1 MTRRKKMKK
10 HKIIWLLFIVL
21 VIGGGSLYMFSQGNL
36 FSDGKA
42 NLRTSKDKQLDYLKK
57 HQDEIKN
64 FVKSQNPKIES
75 VQIDWAETQWNQ
87 VGNGTP
93 QGGGDVIDVYGRF
106 NHIENSGWHV
116 MIDVPE
122 GEFNIGA
129 MTLVNY
135 LSVNGD
141 EFE

>member
-1 MTRRKKMKK
+1 MKK
-10 HKIIWLLFIVL
+10 YFTIIAIIVA
-21 VIGGGSLYMFSQGNL
+21 VITIGASIYIINKNDSFNKA
-36 FSDGKA
+36 FDGKA
-42 NLRTSKDKQLDYLKK
+42 DLRTAKEKQLDYLKK

-64 FVKSQNPKIES
+64 FIKSQNSKIES
-75 VQIDWAETQWNQ
+75 VEIDWEETQWNQ

-106 NHIENSGWHV
+106 NNIENSGWHV
-116 MIDVPE
+116 MIGVPE

>member
-1 MTRRKKMKK
+1 MKRQK
-10 HKIIWLLFIVL
+10 TIGIALVSLGIIGGAFFLGNQESLNKIITKKPDLQTI
-21 VIGGGSLYMFSQGNL
+21 
-36 FSDGKA
+36 KE
-42 NLRTSKDKQLDYLKK
+42 KQLDELKK
-57 HQDEIKN
+57 HEEEIKA
-64 FVKSQNPKIES
+64 FIKSQNPKIES
-75 VQIDWAETQWNQ
+75 VEIDWEETQWNQ

-93 QGGGDVIDVYGRF
+93 QGGGDVVDVYGRF
-106 NHIENSGWHV
+106 NNIENSGWHV

-141 EFE
+141 EFK

>member
-1 MTRRKKMKK
+1 MKRQK
-10 HKIIWLLFIVL
+10 TIAIILVSLGIIGGAFFLGNQESLNKIITKKPDMQTI
-21 VIGGGSLYMFSQGNL
+21 
-36 FSDGKA
+36 KE
-42 NLRTSKDKQLDYLKK
+42 KQLDELKK
-57 HQDEIKN
+57 HEEEIKD
-64 FVKSQNPKIES
+64 FIKSQNSKIES
-75 VQIDWAETQWNQ
+75 VEIDWEETQWNQ

-93 QGGGDVIDVYGRF
+93 QGGGDVVDVYGRF
-106 NHIENSGWHV
+106 NNIENSGWHV

-135 LSVNGD
+135 LSVGGE

>member
-1 MTRRKKMKK
+1 MKK
-10 HKIIWLLFIVL
+10 YKIIWLVLIAL
-21 VIGGGSLYMFSQGNL
+21 VIGVGSLHMLKQSNL

-42 NLRTSKDKQLDYLKK
+42 DLQSIKEKQLDYLKS
-57 HQDEIKN
+57 QEEEIKK

-75 VQIDWAETQWNQ
+75 VQIDWEETQWNQ

-93 QGGGDVIDVYGRF
+93 KGGGDIIDVYGRF

-116 MIDVPE
+116 MIDIPE

-135 LSVNGD
+135 LSVDGD
-141 EFE
+141 EFK

>member
-1 MTRRKKMKK
+1 MKRQK
-10 HKIIWLLFIVL
+10 TIAIILVSLGIIGGAFFLGNQESLNKIITKKPDLQTI
-21 VIGGGSLYMFSQGNL
+21 
-36 FSDGKA
+36 KE
-42 NLRTSKDKQLDYLKK
+42 KQLDELKK
-57 HQDEIKN
+57 HEEEIKD
-64 FVKSQNPKIES
+64 FIKSQNPKIES
-75 VQIDWAETQWNQ
+75 VEIDWEETQWNQ

-93 QGGGDVIDVYGRF
+93 QGGGDVVDVYGRF
-106 NHIENSGWHV
+106 NNIENSGWHV

-141 EFE
+141 EFK

>member
-1 MTRRKKMKK
+1 MKK
-10 HKIIWLLFIVL
+10 HKIIWLALIAL
-21 VIGGGSLYMFSQGNL
+21 VIGVGSLHMFSQGNL

-42 NLRTSKDKQLDYLKK
+42 NLRSTKDKQLDYLKS
-57 HQDEIKN
+57 QEEEIKN
-64 FVKSQNPKIES
+64 FVKSQNSKIES
-75 VQIDWAETQWNQ
+75 VEIDWEETQWNQ

>member
-1 MTRRKKMKK
+1 MKK
-10 HKIIWLLFIVL
+10 HKMIWLVLIALF
-21 VIGGGSLYMFSQGNL
+21 IGGGSLYMISQGNL

-64 FVKSQNPKIES
+64 FVKSQNPKIDS

-93 QGGGDVIDVYGRF
+93 QGAGDIIDVYGTF
-106 NHIENSGWHV
+106 NNIENSGWHV

-122 GEFNIGA
+122 GEFNIRA

-135 LSVNGD
+135 LSVGGE

>member
-1 MTRRKKMKK
+1 MRK
-10 HKIIWLLFIVL
+10 HKIIWLALIAL
-21 VIGGGSLYMFSQGNL
+21 VVGVGSLHMLKQSNL
-36 FSDGKA
+36 FSDGKV
-42 NLRTSKDKQLDYLKK
+42 NLRSTKDKQLDYLKS
-57 HQDEIKN
+57 QEEEIKK

-75 VQIDWAETQWNQ
+75 VKINWEETQWNQ

-93 QGGGDVIDVYGRF
+93 KGGGDIIDVYGRF
-106 NHIENSGWHV
+106 NNIENSGWHV
-116 MIDVPE
+116 MIDIPE

-135 LSVNGD
+135 LSVDGD

>member
-1 MTRRKKMKK
+1 MKK
-10 HKIIWLLFIVL
+10 HKIIWLALIAL
-21 VIGGGSLYMFSQGNL
+21 VVGVGSLHMLKQSNL
-36 FSDGKA
+36 FSDGKV
-42 NLRTSKDKQLDYLKK
+42 NLRSTKDKQLDYLKS
-57 HQDEIKN
+57 QEEEIKK

-75 VQIDWAETQWNQ
+75 VEINWEETQWNQ

-93 QGGGDVIDVYGRF
+93 KGGGDIIDVYGRF
-106 NHIENSGWHV
+106 NNIENSAWHV
-116 MIDVPE
+116 MIDIPE

-135 LSVNGD
+135 LSVDGD

>member
-1 MTRRKKMKK
+1 MKRQK
-10 HKIIWLLFIVL
+10 TIAIAL
-21 VIGGGSLYMFSQGNL
+21 VSLGIIGGAFFLGNQESLNKSITKKPNL
-36 FSDGKA
+36 QTIKE
-42 NLRTSKDKQLDYLKK
+42 KQLDELKK
-57 HQDEIKN
+57 HEEEIKD
-64 FVKSQNPKIES
+64 FIKSQNSKIES
-75 VQIDWAETQWNQ
+75 VQIDWEETQWNQ

-106 NHIENSGWHV
+106 NNIENSGWHV

>member
-1 MTRRKKMKK
+1 MKK
-10 HKIIWLLFIVL
+10 NKMILLVL
-21 VIGGGSLYMFSQGNL
+21 IALFIGGGSLYMFSQGNL

-64 FVKSQNPKIES
+64 FVKSQNPKIDS

-93 QGGGDVIDVYGRF
+93 QGAGDIIDVYGTF
-106 NHIENSGWHV
+106 NNIENSGWHV

-122 GEFNIGA
+122 GEFNIRA

-135 LSVNGD
+135 LSVGGE

>member
-1 MTRRKKMKK
+1 MRK
-10 HKIIWLLFIVL
+10 HKIIWLALIAL
-21 VIGGGSLYMFSQGNL
+21 VVGVGSLHMLKQSNL
-36 FSDGKA
+36 FSDGKV
-42 NLRTSKDKQLDYLKK
+42 NLRSTKDKQLDYLKS
-57 HQDEIKN
+57 QEEEIKK

-75 VQIDWAETQWNQ
+75 VEINWEETQWNQ

-93 QGGGDVIDVYGRF
+93 KGGGDIIDVYGRF
-106 NHIENSGWHV
+106 NNIENSGWHV
-116 MIDVPE
+116 MIDIPE

-135 LSVNGD
+135 LSVDGD

>member
-1 MTRRKKMKK
+1 MKK

>member
-1 MTRRKKMKK
+1 MKK
-10 HKIIWLLFIVL
+10 HKIIWLVLVAL
-21 VIGGGSLYMFSQGNL
+21 VIGVGRLHMLKQSNL

-42 NLRTSKDKQLDYLKK
+42 DLRTTKEKQLDYLKK

-64 FVKSQNPKIES
+64 FIKSQNSKIES
-75 VQIDWAETQWNQ
+75 VQIDWEETQWNQ

-93 QGGGDVIDVYGRF
+93 QGEGDVIDVYGRF
-106 NHIENSGWHV
+106 NNIENSGWHV

>member
-1 MTRRKKMKK
+1 MKRQK
-10 HKIIWLLFIVL
+10 TIAIAL
-21 VIGGGSLYMFSQGNL
+21 VSLGIIGGAFFLGNQESLNKSITKKPNL
-36 FSDGKA
+36 QTIKE
-42 NLRTSKDKQLDYLKK
+42 KQLDELKK
-57 HQDEIKN
+57 HEEEIKD
-64 FVKSQNPKIES
+64 FIKSQNPKIES
-75 VQIDWAETQWNQ
+75 VEIDWEETQWNQ

-93 QGGGDVIDVYGRF
+93 QGGGDVVDVYGRF
-106 NHIENSGWHV
+106 NNIENSGWHV

-141 EFE
+141 EFK

>member
-1 MTRRKKMKK
+1 MKK
-10 HKIIWLLFIVL
+10 HKIIWLALIAL
-21 VIGGGSLYMFSQGNL
+21 VVGVGSLHILKQSNL
-36 FSDGKA
+36 FSDGKV
-42 NLRTSKDKQLDYLKK
+42 NLRSTKDKQLDYLKS
-57 HQDEIKN
+57 QEEEIKK

-75 VQIDWAETQWNQ
+75 VEINWEETQWNQ

-93 QGGGDVIDVYGRF
+93 KGGGDIIDVYGRF
-106 NHIENSGWHV
+106 NNIENSGWHV
-116 MIDVPE
+116 MIDIPE

-135 LSVNGD
+135 LSVDGD

>member
-1 MTRRKKMKK
+1 MKK

-75 VQIDWAETQWNQ
+75 VEINWEETNWEEI
-87 VGNGTP
+87 GNGTP
-93 QGGGDVIDVYGRF
+93 WGAGEIVNIYGRF
-106 NHIENSGWHV
+106 NHIENSSWNV
-116 MIDVPE
+116 TFLVKDNEVVPNSMSLANDLYV
-122 GEFNIGA
+122 GGRI
-129 MTLVNY
+129 
-135 LSVNGD
+135 
-141 EFE
+141 FE